1 MPVVSSRGIFLSY
14 RRADAAPYA
23 RLLQRELN
31 DRIPDA
37 QVFMDLDS
45 IEAGMDFAR
54 VIREGVDSCAVLV
67 ALIGRQWV
75 TVADEQGLRRLD
87 DPNDYVRFEIQ
98 AALEQGVRVIP
109 VLVDGAEPLRPEQLP
124 VGLLKLARLN
134 GLELSYGR
142 YQYDVDRL
150 LNLIQRVLAA
160 APSTGIAPVTSVL

>member
-87 DPNDYVRFEIQ
+87 DPNDYVRFENPGS
-98 AALEQGVRVIP
+98 ARAGRTGDP
-109 VLVDGAEPLRPEQLP
+109 GA
-124 VGLLKLARLN
+124 
-134 GLELSYGR
+134 GR
-142 YQYDVDRL
+142 R
-150 LNLIQRVLAA
+150 R
-160 APSTGIAPVTSVL
+160 